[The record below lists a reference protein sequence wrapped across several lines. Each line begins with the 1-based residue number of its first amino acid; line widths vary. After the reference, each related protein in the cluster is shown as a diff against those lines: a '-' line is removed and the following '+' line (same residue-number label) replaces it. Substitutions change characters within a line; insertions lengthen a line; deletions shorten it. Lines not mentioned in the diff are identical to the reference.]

1 MAPHLSHYPLV
12 LVPSLCHDGTMD
24 LTPYVS
30 NLGREFATLA
40 EAGGDE
46 SRALVERLTGSLESA
61 IRMTLLDALSAATD
75 EITQDLAP
83 GSVELRLRGRDPN
96 FVVTARPAEPIEDA
110 TEDDAAPADGGT
122 PIAEDG
128 PTARINV
135 RLPEQ
140 LKAAVEEAAA
150 KEGRSV
156 NAWLVRAAS
165 SALQQPDRV
174 QHAQQRGKPTKQSL
188 TGWVR

>member
-1 MAPHLSHYPLV
+1 
-12 LVPSLCHDGTMD
+12 MD
-24 LTPYVS
+24 LTTYVN

-61 IRMTLLDALSAATD
+61 IRMTLLDVLSAAAD
-75 EITQDLAP
+75 EITRDLAP
-83 GSVELRLRGRDPN
+83 GSVEVRLRGRDPN
-96 FVVTARPAEPIEDA
+96 FVVTPVPTEPIAGSVE
-110 TEDDAAPADGGT
+110 EAPAT
-122 PIAEDG
+122 VEIAEDG
-128 PTARINV
+128 PSSRINV

-165 SALQQPDRV
+165 AALRRSDRDQRSEPRGSAIRT
-174 QHAQQRGKPTKQSL
+174 QQRI